1 MILLADTPMLTTT
14 AHPDIHVLHIQE
26 PFELENGAILPELE
40 IGFSTFGKLN
50 AAKDNVVWVFHALTA
65 NSQPF
70 EWWPGLVG
78 SGKWISP
85 DQHFI
90 VCANMIGSCYG
101 SSGPLTINPRTG
113 VPYGADFP
121 LVTVRDMVKAHQLLA
136 NYLGIEKVWLG
147 IGGSMGGQQAME
159 WAITAPDF
167 FENLALIATNARHSA
182 WGIAFN
188 EAQRMAIEAGL
199 TNGTAEGA
207 RAGLEAARA
216 IGMLS
221 YRSYKGFVLT
231 QTDPEAKLDQFKAS
245 SYQRHQGLKLSNRF
259 DLHSYIRLT
268 KAMDSHH
275 VGRNRASTEVALQQI
290 TANTL
295 VIGIKSDFLFPVEEQ
310 QLLAQ
315 HIPGAQF
322 AVIESDFGHDGF
334 LIEFDTLEQLLKAWI
349 HYEPIQ
355 DAEGKVN
362 QKNIRQPLPV
372 VVSSALPG
380 TEGF

>member
-1 MILLADTPMLTTT
+1 MLFLADTPMLTTT

-26 PFELENGAILPELE
+26 PFALENGEVLHELE

-50 AAKDNVVWVFHALTA
+50 EAKDNVVWVFHALTA
-65 NSQPF
+65 NSQPL

-78 SGKWISP
+78 SGKWINP
-85 DQHFI
+85 DHHFI
-90 VCANMIGSCYG
+90 VCANMLGSCYG
-101 SSGPLTINPRTG
+101 SSGPLSIDLRKG
-113 VPYGADFP
+113 KPYGKDFP
-121 LVTVRDMVKAHQLLA
+121 LVTVRDMVRAHQLLA
-136 NYLGIEKVWLG
+136 SYLGIEKIWLG

-159 WAITAPDF
+159 WAIASPDV

-188 EAQRMAIEAGL
+188 EAQRMAIKAGL
-199 TNGTAEGA
+199 ISGSEEGA

-231 QTDPEAKLDQFKAS
+231 QTDPEPKLDHLKAA
-245 SYQRHQGLKLSNRF
+245 SYQKYQGLKLSKRF

-275 VGRNRASTEVALQQI
+275 VGRHRESITAALQQI

-315 HIPGAQF
+315 NIPGAQL

-349 HYEPIQ
+349 HFEPIQ
-355 DAEGKVN
+355 DAAGKVN
-362 QKNIRQPLPV
+362 QKNVKQTLPI